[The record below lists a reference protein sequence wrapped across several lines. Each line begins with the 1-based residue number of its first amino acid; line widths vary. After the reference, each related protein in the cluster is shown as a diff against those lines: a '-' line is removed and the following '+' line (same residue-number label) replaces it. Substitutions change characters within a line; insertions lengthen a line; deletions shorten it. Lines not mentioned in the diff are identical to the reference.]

1 MACVVWRFFCDV
13 LRGAMSC
20 ICGSDGGRLP
30 RDEVVFVEFGDKPRA
45 IEVEGFGGF
54 VGVAVV
60 FVEEFVEESF
70 FDVGECAREEGFFVF
85 VDFGGALVFD
95 LFFELFDA

>member
-1 MACVVWRFFCDV
+1 MLASIYLKRSTAFVVWRFFFV
-13 LRGAMSC
+13 TSC
-20 ICGSDGGRLP
+20 AGRRTVFVASSGGRLP

-60 FVEEFVEESF
+60 FVEEFVDESF
-70 FDVGECAREEGFFVF
+70 FDVGECAREEGFF
-85 VDFGGALVFD
+85 LS
-95 LFFELFDA
+95 LIHI

>member
-1 MACVVWRFFCDV
+1 MT
-13 LRGAMSC
+13 SC
-20 ICGSDGGRLP
+20 AGRRTVFVASSGGRLP

-60 FVEEFVEESF
+60 FVEEFVDESF

-85 VDFGGALVFD
+85 VDLGGALVFD